1 MDANGDPSHCCRDHL
16 PPPPQVRKRV
26 CRNLTAEFCGDAVE
40 TSPSS
45 EPNLDLWVLQ
55 TLGLKDRDT
64 IDTSS
69 GAMPPLFALCGQQ
82 PSFLHSAASP
92 PASLVPDRC
101 LIPQGK
107 LWYRPP
113 DCQEAHGGSPA
124 QSPRSCPVRSNLT
137 AAGPRR
143 RAEDPECGRSYYGAT
158 TTAFQT
164 GLMEDGAFTA
174 SPQRPP
180 ICSNKQSPLQTL
192 EGHPARSAAH
202 WTTSPEPVPFS
213 PVSSS
218 TLARNQQWSS
228 SCSQPPSSP
237 SAGSWTRADLAFSM
251 SLSPSSSVRTHSFP
265 QGQAFTRKDPGGR
278 WNFTWMPTQ
287 GP

>member
-1 MDANGDPSHCCRDHL
+1 MDANGEPSHCCRDQV
-16 PPPPQVRKRV
+16 PPPPQARKRV
-26 CRNLTAEFCGDAVE
+26 CRNLTAEFCGDAAE

-45 EPNLDLWVLQ
+45 EPNLDLWVLR

-64 IDTSS
+64 IDTSGGPS
-69 GAMPPLFALCGQQ
+69 FT
-82 PSFLHSAASP
+82 PSFLHSVASP
-92 PASLVPDRC
+92 PTSSVPDRC

-107 LWYRPP
+107 FWYRPP
-113 DCQEAHGGSPA
+113 DCQEARGGSPV
-124 QSPRSCPVRSNLT
+124 QSPESCPVRSILT
-137 AAGPRR
+137 AAGLTRG
-143 RAEDPECGRSYYGAT
+143 AEDPECGRRYYGTT

-164 GLMEDGAFTA
+164 GPMEDGTFIA

-180 ICSNKQSPLQTL
+180 ICGSNKQSPLQTL

-202 WTTSPEPVPFS
+202 WTRGPELDPFS
-213 PVSSS
+213 PLSSS
-218 TLARNQQWSS
+218 TPARNQQWSS
-228 SCSQPPSSP
+228 FCSRPPSSP
-237 SAGSWTRADLAFSM
+237 SAGSWTRTELAFSM

-278 WNFTWMPTQ
+278 WNFTWMPAQ

>member
-1 MDANGDPSHCCRDHL
+1 MDTNGNPSRCCHDQL
-16 PPPPQVRKRV
+16 PPPPQARKKV
-26 CRNLTAEFCGDAVE
+26 CRNLTAEFCGDSAE

-45 EPNLDLWVLQ
+45 EPNLDLWVLR

-64 IDTSS
+64 IDTSGGPS
-69 GAMPPLFALCGQQ
+69 FI
-82 PSFLHSAASP
+82 PSFLRSAASP
-92 PASLVPDRC
+92 PASSVLDCCP
-101 LIPQGK
+101 IPQGK
-107 LWYRPP
+107 FWYRPP
-113 DCQEAHGGSPA
+113 NCQTACGGSPA
-124 QSPRSCPVRSNLT
+124 QSPESCPVRSNLT
-137 AAGPRR
+137 AAGLTR

-164 GLMEDGAFTA
+164 GPMEDGTFTA
-174 SPQRPP
+174 SPQSPL
-180 ICSNKQSPLQTL
+180 ICSDKQSPLQTL

-202 WTTSPEPVPFS
+202 WTRSPEPAAFS

-237 SAGSWTRADLAFSM
+237 SAGSLTRADLAFSM
-251 SLSPSSSVRTHSFP
+251 SLSPSSSVKTHSFP

>member
-1 MDANGDPSHCCRDHL
+1 MDEPSHCCHDHL
-16 PPPPQVRKRV
+16 PPLPQARKRV
-26 CRNLTAEFCGDAVE
+26 CRNLTAEFCGDPAE

-45 EPNLDLWVLQ
+45 EPNLDLWVLR

-64 IDTSS
+64 IDTS
-69 GAMPPLFALCGQQ
+69 GGPPFM

-92 PASLVPDRC
+92 PVSSVPDRC
-101 LIPQGK
+101 PIPQGK
-107 LWYRPP
+107 FWYRPP
-113 DCQEAHGGSPA
+113 DCQEARRGSPA
-124 QSPRSCPVRSNLT
+124 QSPESCPVRSNPT
-137 AAGPRR
+137 AAELTRC
-143 RAEDPECGRSYYGAT
+143 AEDPECGRSYYGAT
-158 TTAFQT
+158 TTTFQT
-164 GLMEDGAFTA
+164 GPMEDGAFTT
-174 SPQRPP
+174 SLQRPL

-202 WTTSPEPVPFS
+202 WTGSPEPAPFS
-213 PVSSS
+213 PISSS
-218 TLARNQQWSS
+218 TLVRNQQWSL
-228 SCSQPPSSP
+228 SCSPP
-237 SAGSWTRADLAFSM
+237 AGPGTRADLAFSM

>member
-1 MDANGDPSHCCRDHL
+1 MDANGKPSHCCRDHL
-16 PPPPQVRKRV
+16 PPPSQARKRV
-26 CRNLTAEFCGDAVE
+26 CRNLTAEFCGDTAE

-45 EPNLDLWVLQ
+45 EPNLDLWVLR

-64 IDTSS
+64 IDTSGGPS
-69 GAMPPLFALCGQQ
+69 FT
-82 PSFLHSAASP
+82 PSFLRSAASL
-92 PASLVPDRC
+92 PASSVPDRC

-107 LWYRPP
+107 FWYRSP
-113 DCQEAHGGSPA
+113 DCQEARGGSPA
-124 QSPRSCPVRSNLT
+124 QSPESCPVHSNLT
-137 AAGPRR
+137 AAGLTR

-158 TTAFQT
+158 TTTFQT
-164 GLMEDGAFTA
+164 GPMEDSAFTA
-174 SPQRPP
+174 SPQRAP
-180 ICSNKQSPLQTL
+180 ICRSKRQSPLQPL
-192 EGHPARSAAH
+192 EGHPARSTAH
-202 WTTSPEPVPFS
+202 WTRSPEPAPFS
-213 PVSSS
+213 PISSS
-218 TLARNQQWSS
+218 ALARDQQWSS

>member
-1 MDANGDPSHCCRDHL
+1 MDTNGEPSHCCRDQL
-16 PPPPQVRKRV
+16 PRPPQAGKRV
-26 CRNLTAEFCGDAVE
+26 CRNLTAEFCGDAAK

-45 EPNLDLWVLQ
+45 EPNLDLWVLR

-64 IDTSS
+64 IDTS
-69 GAMPPLFALCGQQ
+69 GG
-82 PSFLHSAASP
+82 PSFTPSLLHSAASP
-92 PASLVPDRC
+92 PTSRC
-101 LIPQGK
+101 PIPQGK
-107 LWYRPP
+107 FLYRPP
-113 DCQEAHGGSPA
+113 DCQEARRGSPA
-124 QSPRSCPVRSNLT
+124 QSPESCPVRSILT
-137 AAGPRR
+137 AAGLTRH
-143 RAEDPECGRSYYGAT
+143 AEDPECGRSYYGAT

-164 GLMEDGAFTA
+164 GPMEDATFIA

-180 ICSNKQSPLQTL
+180 ICCGNKQSPLQTL

-202 WTTSPEPVPFS
+202 WTRSPELAPFS

-218 TLARNQQWSS
+218 TPARNQQWSS
-228 SCSQPPSSP
+228 SCGRPPSSP